1 MAMRLDMSIGDVSLI
16 AVAAIL
22 IVAALMFVAAFI
34 KSGFNVALALQ
45 VFLTW
50 GKKYWSIALV
60 AATGIVVLLMKFA
73 FQKKAEEVIKD
84 DKKTDKDID
93 LIKTKIQNAQTIAN
107 IEIAAAQ
114 TKNTE
119 VKKQLDQIKKIPDEY
134 EKAKRL
140 ADLL

>member
-1 MAMRLDMSIGDVSLI
+1 MRLDMSISDVSLI

-22 IVAALMFVAAFI
+22 IVAALMFAAAFI

-60 AATGIVVLLMKFA
+60 AAAGIVVLLMKFV

-119 VKKQLDQIKKIPDEY
+119 VKKQLDQIKQIPDEY